1 MTELLPASSQ
11 YHIGIMSEDPAATMD
26 ELTKSFGYE
35 WGEEIGAP
43 TTVELPDGERVI
55 QLRAW
60 YSTTEPRLEVVQ
72 AIADSVWWPVADSDI
87 HHLGYWSDDVAQTCT
102 GLQERGYVMEVAGKR
117 PDGQLYWATCVSPR
131 CPGSRWSVRSCAR

>member
-1 MTELLPASSQ
+1 
-11 YHIGIMSEDPAATMD
+11 MD

-117 PDGQLYWATCVSPR
+117 PDGQLYWAYMRKPSLPRVEVVSSQLRPLMEGYFATGR
-131 CPGSRWSVRSCAR
+131 VPERHPE